1 MLVAYSIFKEEADR
15 VKDYFER
22 FNREFYEVCEAFKE
36 VTKKDFKPGQEV
48 ELRKPLA
55 QVKPT
60 PREAK
65 SEMPIISVR
74 QFSLSDKE
82 QLELQQFLERNQLQE
97 LLQILLEEGVTLA
110 DLLEMTEENMKE
122 VGMKKYGQREKL
134 LVAIR
139 EERGDSNVLP
149 EELPEHHVEVK
160 VVRLE
165 QSPVQPTA
173 AVTDDISSRC

>member
-1 MLVAYSIFKEEADR
+1 M
-15 VKDYFER
+15 
-22 FNREFYEVCEAFKE
+22 
-36 VTKKDFKPGQEV
+36 
-48 ELRKPLA
+48 
-55 QVKPT
+55 
-60 PREAK
+60 
-65 SEMPIISVR
+65 
-74 QFSLSDKE
+74 
-82 QLELQQFLERNQLQE
+82 QQFLERNQLQE

-139 EERGDSNVLP
+139 EERGESNVLP

-173 AVTDDISSRC
+173 AVTDDISSRCKLNFLYIFR